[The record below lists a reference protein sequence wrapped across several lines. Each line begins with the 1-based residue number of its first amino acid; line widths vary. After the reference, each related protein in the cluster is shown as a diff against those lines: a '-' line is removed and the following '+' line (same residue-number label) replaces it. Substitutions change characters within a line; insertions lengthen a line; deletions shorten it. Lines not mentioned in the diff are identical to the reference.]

1 MMNHRDP
8 AIRDRCILWARSIL
22 DKKNQYVVLDTET
35 SGLDKNDVVLQ
46 IAIVDLDGNGLLN
59 SLIKPTK
66 RKRISPDA
74 TAIHGIRMSDLVN
87 APVFAVLVP
96 QIEEIIS
103 AKTVL
108 IYNAEFD
115 ERLISQTCEQDKCRR
130 VMMKTECV
138 MIPYSRYVGKWS
150 DYHSSYAYQRLP
162 GGDHTAMGDCYATLE
177 VITKMARTGLRT
189 QAT

>member
-1 MMNHRDP
+1 MINHRDP
-8 AIRDRCILWARSIL
+8 AIRDICILWARSIL
-22 DKKNQYVVLDTET
+22 DKKHQYVVLDTET

-46 IAIVDLDGNGLLN
+46 IAIIDLDGNGLLN

-74 TAIHGIRMSDLVN
+74 TAVHGIRMSDLVN
-87 APVFAVLVP
+87 APVFAGLVP

-115 ERLISQTCEQDKCRR
+115 KRLINQTCEQDKCRR
-130 VMMKTECV
+130 VMMKAECV
-138 MIPYSRYVGKWS
+138 MIPYSRYIGKWS
-150 DYHSSYAYQRLP
+150 DYHSSYVYQRLP

-177 VITKMARTGLRT
+177 VIKKMARTGLRP